1 MVALNISVEFELSL
15 DLASAIQEVVRMAT
29 ASVKICSVGWSL
41 IRTAVRAALP
51 QELQAHRLPCVP
63 LS

>member
-1 MVALNISVEFELSL
+1 MVGLRILVEFELSV

-29 ASVKICSVGWSL
+29 ASMKICTVGLSL

-51 QELQAHRLPCVP
+51 QELQAQSLMLCQ
-63 LS
+63 